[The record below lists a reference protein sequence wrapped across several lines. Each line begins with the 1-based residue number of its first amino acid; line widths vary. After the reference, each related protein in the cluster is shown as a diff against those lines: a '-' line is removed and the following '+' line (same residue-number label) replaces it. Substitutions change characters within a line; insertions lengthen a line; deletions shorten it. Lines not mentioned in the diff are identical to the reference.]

1 MGGTSK
7 RMFKVLTE
15 KLLLLKS
22 VNIFKCMEIAKTV
35 YEGVVESSH
44 NKTTT
49 SHTNRAGHS
58 RKIRGVT
65 DYSKTYSEKGNH
77 AVKFKQR
84 YVDHPRDRSKLTCLI
99 HVPGHS

>member
-22 VNIFKCMEIAKTV
+22 VNIFKLMEITKTV
-35 YEGVVESSH
+35 YEGVVEPSH

-77 AVKFKQR
+77 AIKCKQR